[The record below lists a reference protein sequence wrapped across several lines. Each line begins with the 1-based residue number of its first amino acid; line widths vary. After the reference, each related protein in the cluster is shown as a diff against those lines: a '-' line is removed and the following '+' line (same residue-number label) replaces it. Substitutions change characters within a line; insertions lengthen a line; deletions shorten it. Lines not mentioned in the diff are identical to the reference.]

1 MKRTTLCLILILAF
15 PCEEIRA
22 QSLQKLLEAGSGAPS
37 GQKPQ
42 PSAAEQKNWASE
54 RLAEFQAK
62 EKELNVTE
70 LREELR
76 NANLPETRIDEFLS
90 ASHEAI
96 RNYQVA
102 VETLSAV
109 IKKESAVP
117 ASPESIPSPK
127 DDAEVDTLRDKL
139 SALRD
144 KAQTVAT
151 QVHLDEEFL
160 ARQRSALESAG
171 RELRRAQEEFD
182 TADTDAGR
190 DRAALQLRLAEIQQ
204 RAASSAAFLGSWRLY
219 SDQLDVRASQAE
231 ARAIEQTLSASG
243 LDSVFG
249 EKRAQAAI
257 QRIEKEKA
265 SVQKQ
270 IESGQSARQGL
281 DETIARLEQDRQAAT
296 GEEQKKPIEARIEL
310 AREARELANRLAIAA
325 QAWSAALDESLRIWK
340 TTLAVAQD
348 HGPTAY
354 LEARKQ
360 ADQLLAQGDPWR
372 EQIRRY
378 LQDAR
383 GRLDELESQPRSK
396 DAATSKLEEQR
407 LDLLRQRVAQLR
419 DISTLF
425 EGLLN
430 HAEKM
435 REESKQL
442 LAQSSVSERFTQG
455 VSELAKR
462 MSNFWNLEIFTAQEK
477 IVGEDGAISTRM
489 RGISVGKI
497 VLGVIGL
504 AVGAFIARAIAR
516 MLRGNLSR
524 RHRLDTARA
533 AFLEKVVFYF
543 FLVLVVFTTL
553 NWLRIPLT
561 TFAFL
566 GGALAI
572 GIGFGVQTL
581 MNNFISGLI
590 LLAEQRIKIGDL
602 IEADGHLGRVM
613 DLGTR
618 CSRVRKFDGVD
629 VLVPNSYLL
638 EKNVINWTLSDSHH
652 RYDIVIR
659 ASAGASTE
667 LVISTLYSSLEAQ
680 PEVLSEPKATVIFEA
695 FGDKTLNF
703 HLYYWLDIARSDASK
718 VGSEIRLRID
728 RLFREAKIEIA

>member
-1 MKRTTLCLILILAF
+1 
-15 PCEEIRA
+15 
-22 QSLQKLLEAGSGAPS
+22 
-37 GQKPQ
+37 
-42 PSAAEQKNWASE
+42 
-54 RLAEFQAK
+54 
-62 EKELNVTE
+62 
-70 LREELR
+70 
-76 NANLPETRIDEFLS
+76 
-90 ASHEAI
+90 
-96 RNYQVA
+96 
-102 VETLSAV
+102 
-109 IKKESAVP
+109 
-117 ASPESIPSPK
+117 
-127 DDAEVDTLRDKL
+127 
-139 SALRD
+139 
-144 KAQTVAT
+144 
-151 QVHLDEEFL
+151 
-160 ARQRSALESAG
+160 
-171 RELRRAQEEFD
+171 
-182 TADTDAGR
+182 
-190 DRAALQLRLAEIQQ
+190 
-204 RAASSAAFLGSWRLY
+204 
-219 SDQLDVRASQAE
+219 
-231 ARAIEQTLSASG
+231 
-243 LDSVFG
+243 
-249 EKRAQAAI
+249 
-257 QRIEKEKA
+257 
-265 SVQKQ
+265 
-270 IESGQSARQGL
+270 
-281 DETIARLEQDRQAAT
+281 
-296 GEEQKKPIEARIEL
+296 
-310 AREARELANRLAIAA
+310 
-325 QAWSAALDESLRIWK
+325 
-340 TTLAVAQD
+340 
-348 HGPTAY
+348 
-354 LEARKQ
+354 
-360 ADQLLAQGDPWR
+360 
-372 EQIRRY
+372 
-378 LQDAR
+378 
-383 GRLDELESQPRSK
+383 
-396 DAATSKLEEQR
+396 
-407 LDLLRQRVAQLR
+407 
-419 DISTLF
+419 
-425 EGLLN
+425 
-430 HAEKM
+430 M